1 MEKQTMWRL
10 VWSQVQEAS
19 KPLMTDR
26 GEEEWTMYGPP
37 SRMWQPDPDHFT
49 ATVSLEKLA
58 DCDEWEHVDSETA
71 KGSDSTDPQ
80 PFDEAK
86 ARLLERHG
94 LADSDISD
102 EIPGFNL

>member
-1 MEKQTMWRL
+1 MDHVRAAQPH
-10 VWSQVQEAS
+10 VAA
-19 KPLMTDR
+19 
-26 GEEEWTMYGPP
+26 GPR
-37 SRMWQPDPDHFT
+37 SLHRDGQP
-49 ATVSLEKLA
+49 EKLA

-102 EIPGFNL
+102 EIEPW